1 MTKRGATS
9 VSETAWILSAGFALL
24 LLVGVP
30 FAIALMLTTAAA
42 LLAAD
47 IEPVLLAQTL
57 IAGTQSFSL
66 LAIPF
71 FMLAGE
77 IMSAGG
83 LSQRLIK
90 VADVL
95 VRHLSGGMGHVTVV
109 SACIFAAISGS
120 APATT
125 AAIGSIMI
133 PAMVARGYDKGFAT
147 ALAVSAGV
155 LGPLIPPSIAGV
167 IWGVIAEQS
176 IARLFMA
183 GVGPGLLL
191 VAGLLGITWV
201 HARQHDI
208 PREPRASLEEVRKAL
223 GDGIW
228 ALAAPVLVLGGIYGG
243 AFTPTEA
250 AIVSCIYSMLVGV
263 FIEKRLRL
271 REMPEIIL
279 RAMRITAMVM
289 FIIAASA
296 GFGWLVAQEQL
307 ALKLAT
313 WLSESISERWMM
325 LLMVNVFLFLIC
337 AVMDEIAVMVIL
349 GPLLIVLATKFG
361 VDPIHFGAIIVTN
374 VAIGMAAP
382 PIGYCLFVGMAISGL
397 SLVAV
402 ARAIWPMVLLM
413 LGVLMLT
420 TFVPEF
426 ALWLPGLVYH

>member
-1 MTKRGATS
+1 MSA
-9 VSETAWILSAGFALL
+9 TAWLLSAGFAVLL
-24 LLVGVP
+24 IAGFP
-30 FAIALMLTTAAA
+30 FAIALLLITAAV
-42 LLAAD
+42 LLVAD
-47 IEPVLLAQTL
+47 IESVLLAQTL
-57 IAGTQSFSL
+57 IGATQSFSL

-83 LSQRLIK
+83 LSQKLIR

-95 VRHLSGGMGHVTVV
+95 VRHLPGGMGHVTVV

-125 AAIGSIMI
+125 AAIGTIMI
-133 PAMVARGYDKGFAT
+133 PAMVAKGYDRGFAT

-191 VAGLLGITWV
+191 AFGLMVITWI
-201 HARQHDI
+201 HAKRHDI
-208 PREPRASLEEVRKAL
+208 PRQPRASAGEIGTAL
-223 GDGIW
+223 REGVW

-243 AFTPTEA
+243 VFTPTEA
-250 AIVSCIYSMLVGV
+250 AIASCVYSLLVGM
-263 FIEKRLRL
+263 FIEKKLRL
-271 REMPEIIL
+271 SNLPDLVL

-313 WLSESISERWMM
+313 WLSASITERWVM
-325 LLMVNVFLFLIC
+325 LLVVNMFLFVIC
-337 AVMDEIAVMVIL
+337 SVMDEIAVMVIL
-349 GPLLIVLATKFG
+349 GPLFIALATKFG
-361 VDPIHFGAIIVTN
+361 IDPIHFGAIIVTN

-397 SLVAV
+397 SLAAV
-402 ARAIWPMVLLM
+402 ARAIWPMILLM

-420 TFVPEF
+420 TYVPAF
-426 ALWLPGLVYH
+426 SLWLPGLVYR

>member
-1 MTKRGATS
+1 MSA
-9 VSETAWILSAGFALL
+9 TAWILSAGFALL
-24 LLVGVP
+24 LVAGVP
-30 FAIALMLTTAAA
+30 FGFALLVCTAAA
-42 LLAAD
+42 LLVAD
-47 IEPVLLAQTL
+47 IEPILLAQTL

-83 LSQRLIK
+83 LSQRLIR

-95 VRHLSGGMGHVTVV
+95 VRHLPGGMGHVTVV

-125 AAIGSIMI
+125 AAIGSILI
-133 PAMVARGYDKGFAT
+133 PAMVAKGYDKAFAT

-155 LGPLIPPSIAGV
+155 LGPLIPPSIAAV

-191 VAGLLGITWV
+191 AAGLMAIVWV
-201 HARQHDI
+201 HARRHDI
-208 PREPRASLEEVRKAL
+208 PREKRATWPEVKKAFRE
-223 GDGIW
+223 GVW
-228 ALAAPVLVLGGIYGG
+228 ALAAPLVVLGGIYGG

-250 AIVSCIYSMLVGV
+250 AIVSCVYSLLVGV
-263 FIEKRLRL
+263 FIEKRLRWRDL
-271 REMPEIIL
+271 PEVTM
-279 RAMRITAMVM
+279 RAMRITAVVM

-307 ALKLAT
+307 ALKLAG
-313 WLSESISERWMM
+313 WLSEHVHERWTM
-325 LLMVNVFLFLIC
+325 LLLVNVFLFIIS

-349 GPLLIVLATKFG
+349 GPLLIALASKYG
-361 VDPIHFGAIIVTN
+361 VDPIHFGSLIVTN

-397 SLVAV
+397 TLGQVS
-402 ARAIWPMVLLM
+402 RAIWPMVVLM
-413 LGVLMLT
+413 MAVLMLT
-420 TFVPEF
+420 TYVPAF
-426 ALWLPGLVYH
+426 ALWLPGLVYR